1 MIFVTVGTC
10 DLSFDRLIKQVDE
23 EAKVTEKRFIVQ
35 RGLSPYIPKYAEYF
49 DFEGRDKMLELIRK
63 AEIVITHA
71 GFGILGD
78 CIKERKRIIVVP
90 REKKYNESVNPQF
103 ELAEYLTK
111 TTTGLICVR
120 DISKLRSM
128 INHLMTVTPNY
139 QFTTKIPELI
149 QNFIDQ
155 NWVEKNH
162 DRCDSS
168 CCKL

>member
-49 DFEGRDKMLELIRK
+49 DFVGRDKMLELIRK

-149 QNFIDQ
+149 QNFID
-155 NWVEKNH
+155 
-162 DRCDSS
+162 R
-168 CCKL
+168 KLG